1 MDSKTDRVVLL
12 CLSFFVRFLFFS
24 SVISVSLSDFSVCLL
39 FSSAMS
45 TDFHNDIA
53 DMTIASIV
61 KPEVG
66 LYGLCKMLLWR
77 KLAAEKAVI
86 NIYVF
91 FMLLNYC

>member
-1 MDSKTDRVVLL
+1 
-12 CLSFFVRFLFFS
+12 
-24 SVISVSLSDFSVCLL
+24 
-39 FSSAMS
+39 MS